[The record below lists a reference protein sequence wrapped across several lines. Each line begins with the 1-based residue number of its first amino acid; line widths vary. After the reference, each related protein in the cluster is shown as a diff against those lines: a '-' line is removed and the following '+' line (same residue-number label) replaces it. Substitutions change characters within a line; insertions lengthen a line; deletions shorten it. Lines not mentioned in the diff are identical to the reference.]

1 MIGTTSVN
9 LDTYF
14 LTEFEGAQLLAKYS
28 LPLAANSLA
37 QTAEEASLQAQ
48 QIGFPVV
55 LKGMSKQITH
65 KTEAGIVKIRI
76 HNNED
81 VQLQFREIEQNARQ
95 YNPNAILDGVLVQK
109 MADPGIE
116 LIIGIKKDAIFGHC
130 LVIGM
135 GGTLVEVLNDFSLR
149 VMPVTEQDVL
159 EMVQQLKSKKILEGY
174 RGQDGI
180 NIKQLISICMKLNE
194 VVKEHPVIEELDLN
208 PVIFSGE
215 EATICDVRI
224 LMDHSS
230 QPAVARRSLEHVEKF
245 LKPQSIAIVGASSNP
260 KKNGGRLIKYLAENQ
275 YSGHVYPINPKA
287 DQIQG
292 YKCFSSL
299 LDIDEPID
307 VVCIIVAAQHVP
319 EVMRQCQAKHIHN
332 VIIYSSGFAEIGEEG
347 QRLQQEIYNIAV
359 EADIRIIGPNVI
371 GVASPNDNI
380 YMAFGSALDTKDKV
394 KGGIAFIS
402 QSGAMGSALL
412 SRAWENKIGFSR
424 WVTVANEADL
434 TAADFIEVFAE
445 DEQTKVISVFME
457 GLQNVAAFEQAAAK
471 ALAANKPVLIYKTG
485 ESDIGKMAVQ
495 SHTGS
500 IAGDNEVY
508 EAAFKKHK
516 VIRVEQIE
524 DLIDMAVSLERQ
536 PLPKGNRVGILTASG
551 GACSIIADLCAK
563 NGLEIPRL
571 TTTADKIMNYIP
583 KFGSAINPVDVT
595 AEVIAKPEIFKQVLE
610 EMVQDK
616 NLDGILVMLT
626 SNADPGARIIAE
638 AIYEV
643 YEKYDKPIIVG
654 RLGANIIAPE
664 AVGFYN
670 EKQFLV
676 YNNPEK
682 IVKAMKYL
690 VQYRNILNS

>member
-1 MIGTTSVN
+1 
-9 LDTYF
+9 
-14 LTEFEGAQLLAKYS
+14 
-28 LPLAANSLA
+28 
-37 QTAEEASLQAQ
+37 
-48 QIGFPVV
+48 
-55 LKGMSKQITH
+55 
-65 KTEAGIVKIRI
+65 
-76 HNNED
+76 
-81 VQLQFREIEQNARQ
+81 
-95 YNPNAILDGVLVQK
+95 
-109 MADPGIE
+109 
-116 LIIGIKKDAIFGHC
+116 
-130 LVIGM
+130 M

-224 LMDHSS
+224 LMDYSS

-299 LDIDEPID
+299 LDIDEPVD

-583 KFGSAINPVDVT
+583 KFGSAMNPVDVT

-643 YEKYDKPIIVG
+643 YEKFDKPIIVG

-670 EKQFLV
+670 EKQFQV